1 MDWRYSGYEGM
12 GRCTQGIVSGMY
24 GRMVKQVL
32 TATEA
37 FQWGFSFL
45 ILKEVPPPKGFIA
58 GESSFSSCS
67 MCLLGFGEAVEGG
80 SRE

>member
-1 MDWRYSGYEGM
+1 M
-12 GRCTQGIVSGMY
+12 GRHIWGIVSGMY

-37 FQWGFSFL
+37 FQQGFSFL
-45 ILKEVPPPKGFIA
+45 ISKEVPPPKGFIV

-67 MCLLGFGEAVEGG
+67 MWMLGFGEVVEGS